1 MNQHEKKRRLSK
13 EGWPRNPLC
22 LTEIWTKVC
31 YNVASSSRVTS
42 IWVMHGKWLLC
53 YQRSWDQKFW
63 PISSKLSDWQIF
75 QIWNFT
81 KLSQNRGSS
90 FHYVQ
95 ASRKA
100 TYKASWLEELQ
111 QWYSYRHV
119 AKNAAE
125 FQDAKVPAWE
135 NHLYFVPTMWFSTI
149 SHITMDPWVSKC
161 HIRISAMSHVK
172 TIVHV

>member
-13 EGWPRNPLC
+13 EGWPRNPLW
-22 LTEIWTKVC
+22 LTKIWTKVC

-42 IWVMHGKWLLC
+42 IWVMYGKWLLC
-53 YQRSWDQKFW
+53 YQHSWDQKFW
-63 PISSKLSDWQIF
+63 TTSSKLS
-75 QIWNFT
+75 
-81 KLSQNRGSS
+81 
-90 FHYVQ
+90 

-149 SHITMDPWVSKC
+149 SHITMNPWVSTC